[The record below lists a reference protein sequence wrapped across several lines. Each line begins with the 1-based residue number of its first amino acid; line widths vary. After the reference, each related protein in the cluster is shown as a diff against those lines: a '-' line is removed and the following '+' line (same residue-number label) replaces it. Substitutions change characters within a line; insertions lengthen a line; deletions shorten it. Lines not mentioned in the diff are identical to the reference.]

1 VELDGAEDIVS
12 VDPAPDPLE
21 RSRLEDALNSLS
33 EENRAVLMLIV
44 IEGYTYQEV
53 ATALD
58 IPIGTVMSRLSR
70 ARQRMG
76 ERMKADNVITLRRPK

>member
-1 VELDGAEDIVS
+1 
-12 VDPAPDPLE
+12 
-21 RSRLEDALNSLS
+21 
-33 EENRAVLMLIV
+33 MLVV

-70 ARQRMG
+70 ARQQIG
-76 ERMKADNVITLRRPK
+76 ERMKADNIITLRRPK